1 MNVERFPGIVDS
13 DMSRNAILAQNP
25 DSPAPQSVL
34 YSLEVLNV
42 EYIGFDG
49 ALHSGQIAVHND
61 IVQDVTRF
69 FATALTMTFPIEK
82 VIPIS
87 NKKYAWNDEVSC
99 DDNNS
104 SGYNYRLIASTDR
117 ISKHAA
123 GKAFDINP
131 VQNIFVKYDADL
143 REIVRY
149 PKDAV
154 YDEQAPGTLTKE
166 HPLVQLMKSL
176 DWTWGGD
183 WTPADGRVDYQHFE
197 KPR

>member
-1 MNVERFPGIVDS
+1 MNTARSPVIVDS
-13 DMSRNAILAQNP
+13 NMSRDAILAQNP
-25 DSPAPQSVL
+25 ESPAPQSIVV
-34 YSLEVLNV
+34 SLEVLNV
-42 EYIGFDG
+42 EYTGFDG
-49 ALHSGQIAVHND
+49 TLHSGQITVRNNV
-61 IVQDVTRF
+61 VQDVTRF
-69 FATALTMTFPIEK
+69 FATALEIGFPIEK

-87 NKKYAWNDEVSC
+87 NEKYVWNDEVSC

-104 SGYNYRLIASTDR
+104 SGYNYRLIADTDR

-123 GKAFDINP
+123 GVAFDINP

-143 REIVRY
+143 NEIARF

-176 DWTWGGD
+176 GWTWGGD
-183 WTPADGRVDYQHFE
+183 WTPEDGRVDYQHFE
-197 KPR
+197 KP